1 MKKSNIFPWKVL
13 ETGNK
18 SDSES
23 QPSIPS
29 SKDDDNPTPKKLRK
43 SKRNVRN
50 LQSIPAQ
57 FVTFIVNSGLDLKIT

>member
-29 SKDDDNPTPKKLRK
+29 SKDDDDPTPKKLCK
-43 SKRNVRN
+43 SKTKREEP
-50 LQSIPAQ
+50 SEIPAQ
-57 FVTFIVNSGLDLKIT
+57 FVTSIVNSGLDLKIM